1 MRPRLALT
9 FAVLAAAASTLSLS
23 APLPSCSP
31 KPKPLHFAWP
41 HDNREIQYQHEGDF
55 AMRLTISKAGRV
67 VSAEVTSSPDAW
79 LDDRAKKAALGWRYP
94 AQTRACTVEMTVRH
108 RLLPA
113 A

>member
-1 MRPRLALT
+1 VACRRGKY
-9 FAVLAAAASTLSLS
+9 AVSLGT
-23 APLPSCSP
+23 PPSCSP

-41 HDNREIQYQHEGDF
+41 HDNRETQYQHEGDF

-67 VSAEVTSSPDAW
+67 ISAEVTSSPDAW

-94 AQTRACTVEMTVRH
+94 VQTRACTVEMTVRH
-108 RLLPA
+108 RLRPA